1 MKRLLVIIAGLVLA
15 SSMAG
20 AQSYDWAAGLR
31 AGIDG
36 TGLTGKMNFGGGRTV
51 EAMAVYGQYGYD
63 RHSSR
68 DGYYD
73 DHVHPYNHITFA
85 AFYEWNAPVI
95 GDGFNLY
102 YGLGGHV
109 GGASS
114 CDDSALI
121 VGADLILGLEYS
133 LPTFPLAISLDYR
146 PFLDMVKLWRPCLRA
161 YDIGIGVKYCF

>member
-1 MKRLLVIIAGLVLA
+1 MKRLFVIIAGLVLA
-15 SSMAG
+15 SSVAG

-36 TGLTGKMNFGGGRTV
+36 TGLTGKMNFGGGRTI
-51 EAMAVYGQYGYD
+51 EAMAIYGNYGYD
-63 RHSSR
+63 RHSR
-68 DGYYD
+68 GDGYD
-73 DHVHPYNHITFA
+73 DPVHPYNHFNFVA
-85 AFYEWNAPVI
+85 LYEWNTPVI
-95 GDGFNLY
+95 ADGFNLY

-114 CDDSALI
+114 YDDSALV
-121 VGADLILGLEYS
+121 VGADAILGLEYKIPS
-133 LPTFPLAISLDYR
+133 IPIAISLDYR